1 VKRTLAWSMLTLMT
15 ALVPAEALAQQGANP
30 DYFSNGAAVTGVP
43 TSGRAA
49 SYFSNGAAVTGVPT
63 SGPAASYFTNGAQ
76 ATTVPTSV
84 MPSYSFSPPFASVAP
99 QTGDSGAPEPA
110 ATRVETAASASTS
123 SAGVGVA
130 APASPA
136 ETVPT
141 RTEAVPESTAA
152 TLASTPASESGFTLA
167 SQVGP
172 EPTSGPPSAPER
184 AASRGL
190 EPTQAT
196 EDASGPAPR
205 VTPSEVLWAMLV
217 GTVFATILVFFGTR
231 IRSRNPSAGRPRRFP
246 S

>member
-1 VKRTLAWSMLTLMT
+1 MRLTLMA

-84 MPSYSFSPPFASVAP
+84 MPSYSFSPPFASAAP
-99 QTGDSGAPEPA
+99 QTGDSGAPVPA
-110 ATRVETAASASTS
+110 ATRVEMAVPASTS

-152 TLASTPASESGFTLA
+152 TLVSTPTSESGSTLA
-167 SQVGP
+167 SQAGP
-172 EPTSGPPSAPER
+172 EPTSGLPSAPER
-184 AASRGL
+184 AASRDA
-190 EPTQAT
+190 EPTQA
-196 EDASGPAPR
+196 ASR
-205 VTPSEVLWAMLV
+205 VTPSAVLWSMLG
-217 GTVFATILVFFGTR
+217 GTVFAALLVFFGTR
-231 IRSRNPSAGRPRRFP
+231 IRSRNPSAGRPRRLG
-246 S
+246 